1 MKMVNLNTFFKPKRI
16 AVIGASTNPNKVGHV
31 IMKNIIDGGFE
42 GKVFPVNNSGGEILN
57 CKVFKNIKKIK
68 DRVDLAVISVPAKF
82 VLKVVLHE

>member
-57 CKVFKNIKKIK
+57 CKVQKNMLQMLAAKKMYK
-68 DRVDLAVISVPAKF
+68 VKKLAY
-82 VLKVVLHE
+82 